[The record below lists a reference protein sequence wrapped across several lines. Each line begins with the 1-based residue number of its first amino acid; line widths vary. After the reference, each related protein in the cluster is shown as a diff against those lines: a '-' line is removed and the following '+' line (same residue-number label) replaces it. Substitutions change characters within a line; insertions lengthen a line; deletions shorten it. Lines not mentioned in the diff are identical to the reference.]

1 MIQNIYI
8 LKKKKKNLYKS
19 TIKKTKKP
27 NGKRGEELE

>member
-8 LKKKKKNLYKS
+8 LKKKKNLYKS

-27 NGKRGEELE
+27 NGKRGKELE